1 MNRFLLQI
9 ILLLVLASEHAHDQ
23 TLNSLRSKSL
33 HWNMELGRMKTGYN
47 AIARA
52 SHVPLI
58 INAQNVLTPTNAYS
72 KIVMQCKLFEN

>member
-1 MNRFLLQI
+1 MDRFLLQI

-33 HWNMELGRMKTGYN
+33 HWNMELRRMKTGYN

-58 INAQNVLTPTNAYS
+58 INAQNVLTQTNAS
-72 KIVMQCKLFEN
+72 L